1 MRESIAKTAAVL
13 VMLGLLLP
21 GALIM
26 HDMPAASASPS
37 LGRVSVSGTNILVDG
52 SVPSEKFFGVDDT
65 TALQFA
71 IMTYINGESGVRGW
85 SSVFNT
91 PDTPNYVR
99 SPVVPNDTPE
109 NFWHQY
115 FALLQYY
122 DCNLVRI
129 GCGDTWGTGLQYD
142 AWLNHHDAYISL
154 LRTMCEQAEA
164 HGVWVTLVLAG
175 SQEYPTF
182 QFGGSGSVFD
192 PSSSAFSRYASYCR
206 DVMAEL
212 ENESAICWYD
222 LFNEPDHNYVARDY
236 WQGDKMRF
244 HNWAKAAVAA
254 TDGASSHPRTMGVA
268 ALGTL
273 FDWNK
278 ADFDLAV
285 GKTGVE
291 ILHVHY
297 YGSNYDANNFNLP
310 ESWARQNGKPLFW
323 GELAYNDVYPIV
335 RYDFAEQAIWNAG
348 GQAIASMVLTGTPG
362 YPYGGGSL
370 VDDHQLPADSTPPVV
385 SITSPASGLVT
396 GESSVTVK
404 WSGSDASRIEGYRYR
419 LDGGSWSSYSPA
431 TSATMSSLSDGEHL
445 FEVSARDA
453 AGNVGEASVRFTVD
467 RTGPSVEIA
476 SPSPGEVLNTA
487 SAHVSWTANDPSGVA
502 SYRYRLDGG
511 SWSSAT
517 TVTSALFSA
526 LLDGEHVVVV
536 EATDMLGNSRSA
548 SLSFVVDTS
557 VPVIDITSPRDGTR
571 TNSTSAEVEWSS
583 EDPASLMSIELQLD
597 DGTWTSYDVLSGH
610 IALTGLSEGEHTV
623 RVRGTYASGG
633 SYVDRIVIH
642 VDTVPPA
649 KGMVTDAEGRPV
661 PGAVVVLSIGG
672 QAVTGDDGIF
682 VLDVEPG
689 TYDATVSK
697 DGYQSVMVSVRLGPD
712 EMALVGLAPEEKGP
726 SSTMMLVVGLGM
738 LAITLIAIGMI
749 LPGRKG

>member
-1 MRESIAKTAAVL
+1 MRESLAKTAAVL

-212 ENESAICWYD
+212 ENENAICWYD

-273 FDWNK
+273 FGWNK

-310 ESWARQNGKPLFW
+310 EGWARQNGKPLFW

-419 LDGGSWSSYSPA
+419 LDGGSWSS
-431 TSATMSSLSDGEHL
+431 
-445 FEVSARDA
+445 
-453 AGNVGEASVRFTVD
+453 
-467 RTGPSVEIA
+467 
-476 SPSPGEVLNTA
+476 
-487 SAHVSWTANDPSGVA
+487 
-502 SYRYRLDGG
+502 
-511 SWSSAT
+511 AT

-536 EATDMLGNSRSA
+536 EATDVLGNSRST

-557 VPVIDITSPRDGTR
+557 VPAIDITSPRDGTR